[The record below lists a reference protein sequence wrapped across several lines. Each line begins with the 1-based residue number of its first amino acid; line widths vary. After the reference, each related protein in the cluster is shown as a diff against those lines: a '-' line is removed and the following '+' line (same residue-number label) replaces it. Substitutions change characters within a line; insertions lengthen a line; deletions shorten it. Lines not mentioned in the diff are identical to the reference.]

1 MGDSRTSNGI
11 WTQSLQTALASATGN
26 VWQVQNAG
34 VGGATVASARAAIT
48 TTLAT
53 YPDVTEW
60 VLCNWGANDWSGGLP
75 AEATWEADY
84 EAILDAIHAKW
95 PTVPV
100 YIMRPWDRG
109 HDADAAIVS
118 GWITTIQ
125 AARSSFVTIGPD
137 EAVWL
142 KGADNGATMTVD
154 GVHYSAAGN
163 TEVVNQ
169 WRTVM
174 GY

>member
-1 MGDSRTSNGI
+1 VT
-11 WTQSLQTALASATGN
+11 TGKSF
-26 VWQVQNAG
+26 
-34 VGGATVASARAAIT
+34 GAAVTVAADYSPNRKDSEASG
-48 TTLAT
+48 
-53 YPDVTEW
+53 YSYGG
-60 VLCNWGANDWSGGLP
+60 GANDWSGGLP
-75 AEATWEADY
+75 AEVTWEADY

-95 PTVPV
+95 PTVRV

-125 AARSSFVTIGPD
+125 TARSSFVTVGPD

-142 KGADNGATMTVD
+142 KGADNGATMTTD

-163 TEVVNQ
+163 AEAAIQ
-169 WRTVM
+169 WQAVL